1 MARKVQHEFTV
12 ARREPR
18 PAGSL
23 SSWQWIHESRLSRL
37 SCDECDAPG
46 SGVELGTLA
55 RVEVNAKG
63 ARRAGQTAVLAIC
76 LPCARKM
83 IDAI

>member
-23 SSWQWIHESRLSRL
+23 SSWQWIHESRLSRMA
-37 SCDECDAPG
+37 CDECDAPG

-55 RVEVNAKG
+55 RVAVNAKG
-63 ARRAGQTAVLAIC
+63 ARRADTVVLAVC

-83 IDAI
+83 INAI

>member
-1 MARKVQHEFTV
+1 MARKIQHEFTV

-23 SSWQWIHESRLSRL
+23 SSWQWIHESRLSRM

-46 SGVELGTLA
+46 ASVELGELF
-55 RVEVNAKG
+55 RVAINPKG
-63 ARRAGQTAVLAIC
+63 RRLPVTAVQAVC

>member
-46 SGVELGTLA
+46 ASVELGALA

-63 ARRAGQTAVLAIC
+63 ARRSTHAVDAIC